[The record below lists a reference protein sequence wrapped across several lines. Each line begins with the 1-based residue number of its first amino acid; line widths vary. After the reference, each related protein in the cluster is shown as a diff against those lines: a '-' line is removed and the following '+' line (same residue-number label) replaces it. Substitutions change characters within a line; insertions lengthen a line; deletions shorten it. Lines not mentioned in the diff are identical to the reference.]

1 MQTRVE
7 IQKLTDSERL
17 MLNALKQEQIDSLII
32 DGKEYTINEIE
43 MI

>member
-7 IQKLTDSERL
+7 IKKLTNSEKL
-17 MLNALKQEQIDSLII
+17 MLNALKQGQIDILIL

-43 MI
+43 MV

>member
-7 IQKLTDSERL
+7 LKKLTDSERL
-17 MLNALKQEQIDSLII
+17 MLNALKQGQINTLIL

-43 MI
+43 MV